1 MDLMFNVLSS
11 LSGSISPGICKDLEG
26 LKLKQQVV
34 FKEVDIEALEEKS
47 IVDKYEEFLNAIK
60 SDVDVQKRTDREDFT
75 FVSVLEE
82 LPFIAD
88 NVVSDLRYESLIKKI
103 VVHVRDNLENID
115 DEKRMSS
122 RCTITTI
129 WLLKAFR
136 MMIENK
142 MGMTIYERDE
152 GGGAEQDEA
161 AAPVVNALNSCG
173 ASALAIELIAVG
185 IDDRVVM
192 ECIKLMIAMLY
203 KEGILSYKFLIRYI
217 SDTNIINT
225 NQVVHSKSKN

>member
-1 MDLMFNVLSS
+1 MDLMYRVLSS
-11 LSGSISPGICKDLEG
+11 LSDSVTPVICKDIEG
-26 LKLKQQVV
+26 LKVK
-34 FKEVDIEALEEKS
+34 KEIIYKEPDIEALEEKA

-60 SDVDVQKRTDREDFT
+60 SDAVVLKRTDREDFT

-88 NVVSDLRYESLIKKI
+88 NVISDLRYESLIKKI
-103 VVHVRDNLENID
+103 VVHVRDNLENVD
-115 DEKRMSS
+115 DEKRMSP

-203 KEGILSYKFLIRYI
+203 KEGI
-217 SDTNIINT
+217 NIYT
-225 NQVVHSKSKN
+225 SL